1 MRAKGLT
8 RVRSYGQSRTTT
20 ARATLAHRS
29 RRRLPCTRGRP
40 HASSGGNLGDRHIEG
55 LMFGFCLVFCV
66 RAGDAQATTRPRRGW
81 RNRLSTHREL
91 VSVGCYGGVGCPR
104 PRSRDGARHTGAA
117 KPKQAPS
124 NDPISRSD
132 SSASTDDSRASGSLS
147 GTCVRSVDLRD
158 PPVGRL
164 PREGQGRPECGFEAS
179 STETAKRPK
188 RTTACGDSLLL
199 PQ

>member
-1 MRAKGLT
+1 
-8 RVRSYGQSRTTT
+8 
-20 ARATLAHRS
+20 
-29 RRRLPCTRGRP
+29 
-40 HASSGGNLGDRHIEG
+40 
-55 LMFGFCLVFCV
+55 LVFCV
-66 RAGDAQATTRPRRGW
+66 RAGDAQAATRPRRGW

-117 KPKQAPS
+117 KPEQAPS

-147 GTCVRSVDLRD
+147 GTCVRSGDLRD